1 MSFLGVSTQADA
13 STISLVVV
21 AAVYAGIFLMISNH
35 YVFRPKV
42 QEFLGSWSQNGAGR
56 QLFIDL
62 LTNLPLL
69 SFLIC
74 TLLVNNTDSGLS
86 VIVYSDMSWS
96 GLYVGLLAF
105 RIVQKKEVGNWKLM
119 LIKTISLL
127 CVVYLTISVDYI
139 SQSHSVTLGIMLFL
153 LYFINL
159 MIDSNQ
165 EKFVSAMQ
173 YLFKYKPRF

>member
-1 MSFLGVSTQADA
+1 
-13 STISLVVV
+13 
-21 AAVYAGIFLMISNH
+21 
-35 YVFRPKV
+35 
-42 QEFLGSWSQNGAGR
+42 
-56 QLFIDL
+56 
-62 LTNLPLL
+62 
-69 SFLIC
+69 
-74 TLLVNNTDSGLS
+74 
-86 VIVYSDMSWS
+86 MSWS

-159 MIDSNQ
+159 MIDSN
-165 EKFVSAMQ
+165 
-173 YLFKYKPRF
+173 

>member
-1 MSFLGVSTQADA
+1 MV
-13 STISLVVV
+13 
-21 AAVYAGIFLMISNH
+21 SNH

-42 QEFLGSWSQNGAGR
+42 EEFLGLWSQNGAGR

-62 LTNLPLL
+62 LTNLPLI
-69 SFLIC
+69 SFLVC

-105 RIVQKKEVGNWKLM
+105 RTLQKKEVGNWKLM

-127 CVVYLTISVDYI
+127 CIIYLTISIEYI
-139 SQSHSVTLGIMLFL
+139 TKIYSVALGIMLFFI
-153 LYFINL
+153 YFINL
-159 MIDSNQ
+159 MIDSN
-165 EKFVSAMQ
+165 
-173 YLFKYKPRF
+173 